1 MSFFSQLKTS
11 NTMKIK
17 RIYIE
22 NFRGFSGSNWI
33 DIDENL
39 TTFVGKNDTGKSS
52 VLEALEIFFHPKSK
66 LVKFDES
73 DKTLDLSA
81 IL

>member
-1 MSFFSQLKTS
+1 
-11 NTMKIK
+11 MKIK

-22 NFRGFSGSNWI
+22 NFRGFSGPNWI

-39 TTFVGKNDTGKSS
+39 TTFVGKNDAGKST

-66 LVKFDES
+66 LVKFGVPGES
-73 DKTLDLSA
+73 LGTKISNSRNNFTVGCDLN
-81 IL
+81 